1 MEAHVNVR
9 LLAAIAAVLVAG
21 GVVVKLVTRDGS
33 DSRPASTSESRT
45 DGLPGAADQR
55 VRPGG
60 SALQPGI
67 SSASAAGSSAMSGAP
82 TLPVAAS
89 DAPPS
94 GPPRPRADLAF
105 AAIGRTKTV
114 PLEPEL
120 RDVAE
125 TAIRERAAGN
135 HKASRAAADAV
146 LARHHNHPN
155 MLRVAAEAACA
166 MGDAKGA
173 QAYFDRASSS
183 TRTAI
188 SFACQASNIKLSS
201 PPPKPLNPARPT
213 KP

>member
-1 MEAHVNVR
+1 MNVR

-21 GVVVKLVTRDGS
+21 GAVVMLVTRDDG
-33 DSRPASTSESRT
+33 DARPVSTSESRS
-45 DGLPGAADQR
+45 DGLAGAADQR
-55 VRPGG
+55 VRPGNTAVG
-60 SALQPGI
+60 SGI
-67 SSASAAGSSAMSGAP
+67 SSGSAAGSSTMSGAP
-82 TLPVAAS
+82 TLPAAAS

-105 AAIGRTKTV
+105 AAIGRTKAV
-114 PLEPEL
+114 PLDPEL

-125 TAIRERAAGN
+125 TAIRERTAGN

-146 LARHHNHPN
+146 LARHHDHPN

-173 QAYFDRASSS
+173 QAYFDRASSR